1 MGATENSGF
10 NSEVQRNLGL
20 DFVTK
25 QHKNF
30 KQFTQLSVSDMLTR
44 VNFPIAYLRYG
55 AGPRYGGLIR
65 YVTALCN
72 GSASAVCL
80 FVRLTYSG
88 TVLKWLKP
96 PINSWSGQ

>member
-1 MGATENSGF
+1 MGVTENGGF
-10 NSEVQRNLGL
+10 GAKVQRNLRL

-96 PINSWSGQ
+96 PINSWSGR